1 MIKKPLP
8 DEYPAYY
15 ETYIGLVPDGL
26 LSDILNTQMD
36 ELLALL
42 SDLDDA
48 QANYR
53 YAENKWTVKEVI
65 GHITDTERVMSYRL
79 LRIARGDRTPL
90 ANYDDEQYVREASF
104 HSRSLQNLLEELKAV
119 RYATLHLIKGL
130 NEDAFLRKGV
140 ASNHEI
146 STRALAYIIAG
157 HELHHVNI
165 LKDKYLT
172 H

>member
-1 MIKKPLP
+1 MPDGFLP
-8 DEYPAYY
+8 DN
-15 ETYIGLVPDGL
+15 
-26 LSDILNTQMD
+26 LNTQIVD
-36 ELLALL
+36 LLAML
-42 SDLDDA
+42 SDLDEA
-48 QANYR
+48 KSNFR

-119 RYATLHLIKGL
+119 RYSTIHLINGL
-130 NEDAFLRKGV
+130 NEDAFLRKGI
-140 ASNHEI
+140 ASNSEI
-146 STRALAYIIAG
+146 SARALAYIIAG